1 MQSSKSNQTQFL
13 FLVGA
18 PRSANSAIHS
28 LLDNHPK
35 ILNWPS
41 EFHFFTL
48 FKQVSKGEQFAK
60 VTKLNQQFISHFKD
74 RFEERISRNTL
85 SITKSNYKPGSHI
98 GPFDVTLF
106 EDLLS
111 RKQDSQMTSLE
122 YLNYFFKCYQE
133 SNSQYRNKEIDYYSM
148 LCTARGFDWS
158 NRDLFE
164 NSKLIFPYRNP
175 LESYSSLRHNYLESI
190 SPNEFYDVRT
200 KKGAV
205 YWMRTYQQISNVI
218 KHNENHPNLY
228 ITSVQSF
235 RQNQKSQTTKLCQ
248 FLNIKKTESTEHMT
262 ILGIPYGGNARQE
275 SLNTGRI
282 SDKPSILSN
291 SVTNFEIDCFR
302 RLNLYEFDST
312 HTHSQASP
320 KFTILLA
327 FIASF
332 WELKNNLSGL
342 TKSSG
347 KFRLVHWRI
356 KVLIQLFKISHL
368 IRSNKLLN
376 YGSNLD
382 VL

>member
-1 MQSSKSNQTQFL
+1 
-13 FLVGA
+13 
-18 PRSANSAIHS
+18 
-28 LLDNHPK
+28 
-35 ILNWPS
+35 
-41 EFHFFTL
+41 
-48 FKQVSKGEQFAK
+48 
-60 VTKLNQQFISHFKD
+60 
-74 RFEERISRNTL
+74 
-85 SITKSNYKPGSHI
+85 
-98 GPFDVTLF
+98 
-106 EDLLS
+106 
-111 RKQDSQMTSLE
+111 MTSLE

-158 NRDLFE
+158 NRELFE

-190 SPNEFYDVRT
+190 SPNEFYDIRT
-200 KKGAV
+200 EKGAV

-218 KHNENHPNLY
+218 KHNKNHPNLY

-235 RQNQKSQTTKLCQ
+235 RQDQESQTTKLCE
-248 FLNIKKTESTEHMT
+248 FLNINKTESTEHMT

-312 HTHSQASP
+312 RTHSQASS

-327 FIASF
+327 FIAYF

-376 YGSNLD
+376 YDSNLD